1 MGMLIFVSF
10 GNRDRKTA
18 IPLTRIRSK
27 RLFNKAGFSLLEFAL
42 VLMIVSALV
51 IILIPKI
58 NHLQDEAHYTSVQLT
73 ANSLQTAVRLT
84 HSLWQSQGLNNQTGL
99 LKGYGRGNILIG
111 NKGWPIDAIEMNRQG
126 STLATVRFAQDDLTC
141 IRLWNGLLKDS
152 APKVG
157 LEIEKD
163 NIDSND
169 LEFIYFTQLI
179 SGTCRYRYHLNQGDL
194 QIHYDLATGRVITL
208 F

>member
-10 GNRDRKTA
+10 RNGDRKTV

-42 VLMIVSALV
+42 VLMIISALV
-51 IILIPKI
+51 AILIPKI

-84 HSLWQSQGLNNQTGL
+84 HSLWQSQGSNNKTGL
-99 LKGYGRGNILIG
+99 LKDYGGGNILIG
-111 NKGWPIDAIEMNRQG
+111 NKGWPIDAIDMNYQG
-126 STLATVRFAQDDLTC
+126 STISTVRFAQDDSTC

-157 LEIEKD
+157 LKIEKD
-163 NIDSND
+163 IIDSD
-169 LEFIYFTQLI
+169 DTDSIYFTQLI
-179 SGTCRYRYHLNQGDL
+179 SGTCRYRYHLNKDDL
-194 QIHYDLATGRVITL
+194 QINYDLATGRVITL